1 MSVVTLM
8 RFLAT
13 VIILGGV
20 WLIDRQRRLMTLS
33 PAVLVQGL
41 FFVASAILYSFAVQH
56 LSAGLATVI
65 LFIHPALVA
74 LLALVFSRKK
84 IVARQVLGLVLAA
97 LGPLAISGLLV
108 PDAVT
113 LSALGIWL
121 SMACAIVYGVYVLLG
136 QHTVKH
142 DSALTIT
149 FTLALL
155 GLVVSSAIF
164 PRSVPELFRI
174 TPLQAL
180 LGLALALFG
189 TVLPMLLL
197 LKGMRLVGASMASLV
212 SVTEIPFSLVL
223 AFLVLGEELTVL
235 QVAGTVL
242 IAVATVIAGRPAP
255 QACGSGGAQRLTRLL
270 GELLARDVAH
280 EAVAGVAQAVQVV
293 RIRVVEHAA

>member
-1 MSVVTLM
+1 MAHRTRGYVLVILSALSYASLGILARCLYNTGVEMSVVTLM

-13 VIILGGV
+13 VIVLGGV
-20 WLIDRQRRLMTLS
+20 WLFDRRRRLVTLS

-41 FFVASAILYSFAVQH
+41 FFVASAIFYFFAVQH

-65 LFIHPALVA
+65 LFIHPAFVA
-74 LLALVFSRKK
+74 LLAMVFYREK
-84 IVARQVLGLVLAA
+84 IAPRQVLGLVLAA
-97 LGPLAISGLLV
+97 LGLLAISGLLV

-121 SMACAIVYGVYVLLG
+121 SVACAIVYGVYVLLG

-155 GLVVSSAIF
+155 GLVMSSAIF
-164 PRSVPELFRI
+164 PGSVPGLFRV

-189 TVLPMLLL
+189 TVLPMVLL

-223 AFLVLGEELTVL
+223 AFLILGEELTVL
-235 QVAGTVL
+235 QVAGTAL
-242 IAVATVIAGRPAP
+242 IAAATVIAVGAPPRKPA
-255 QACGSGGAQRLTRLL
+255 
-270 GELLARDVAH
+270 
-280 EAVAGVAQAVQVV
+280 EA
-293 RIRVVEHAA
+293 AAPSA